1 MLVCGHV
8 DLTVQATHP
17 PQKMPR
23 RSYPSSIATSASAVM
38 SQDPLMTYIK
48 SQLQSKRESAML
60 ASGSSGSR
68 SVDLGSFMSQGSVH
82 FDDLEIGRPCGEGS
96 FGKVGE
102 VQDCGAGGRHGTN
115 CRGLIR

>member
-1 MLVCGHV
+1 MCVLVCVHV
-8 DLTVQATHP
+8 DLTVQAIHP

-23 RSYPSSIATSASAVM
+23 RSYPTSIATSASAVM

-96 FGKVGE
+96 FGKVRCKTV
-102 VQDCGAGGRHGTN
+102 VQAGGMEPTAGD
-115 CRGLIR
+115 